1 MHRHPVYSQPV
12 ELPDE
17 PTTEAINADWVDLDR
32 LDARQIVRLMNDQDV
47 GVVRVVGEKADDI
60 ANVIDAVANRLE
72 SGGRLFYIGA
82 GTSGRLGILDA
93 SECPP
98 TFDTAPD
105 LVQGL
110 IAGGDEAIRTSV
122 EGAED
127 SSDLGARDL
136 RVREVSARDAVAG
149 IAASGSTPYV
159 LGAVRYASE
168 VGAYTAAITCN
179 QDSELA
185 ALVDGPIP
193 VIVGPEIL
201 AGSTRLKA
209 GTATKMVLNM
219 ISTGVMVRLG
229 KTYGNLMVDLRASN
243 RKLTART
250 QRLLRRLTSLDA
262 AEAESL
268 LARCDGEL
276 KTSVVAARLRMEPA
290 AARRRLAAHRGAL
303 RAALEAP
310 PFA

>member
-1 MHRHPVYSQPV
+1 M
-12 ELPDE
+12 
-17 PTTEAINADWVDLDR
+17 
-32 LDARQIVRLMNDQDV
+32 
-47 GVVRVVGEKADDI
+47 
-60 ANVIDAVANRLE
+60 
-72 SGGRLFYIGA
+72 
-82 GTSGRLGILDA
+82 
-93 SECPP
+93 
-98 TFDTAPD
+98 
-105 LVQGL
+105 

-127 SSDLGARDL
+127 SPDLGARDL
-136 RVREVSARDAVAG
+136 RVREVSARDAVVG

-229 KTYGNLMVDLRASN
+229 KTYGNLMVDLQAGNSKLRDRA
-243 RKLTART
+243 L
-250 QRLLRRLTSLDA
+250 RLLMQLTGLQPPA
-262 AEAESL
+262 AQAL
-268 LARCDGEL
+268 LSDCGGEL
-276 KTSVVAARLRMEPA
+276 KTSVVAHRLALSPA
-290 AARRRLAAHRGAL
+290 AARDRLAANDGGL
-303 RAALEAP
+303 RAALQQTS
-310 PFA
+310 